1 MRVNRKRALVAGSGA
16 LAVGAVALM
25 VTGQTFGFFSA
36 KQASGSNVFTAGT
49 VVVGPSGTADYVCTI
64 HPMSPGDTQASPTDH
79 QCTFHV
85 EYTGNV
91 PAWLGL
97 DLAVT
102 GSAGTPQVPYGGT
115 AAPTAALGLF
125 DGTATG
131 LQLLVK
137 DTGGTS
143 FVDNGTATAP
153 GTDYYDTA
161 DAPTGFPFTAGT
173 ADGTLKDLLVGADVT
188 GPTAYTFTVT
198 YELPTSATNAYQGA
212 STTLVLTFHAVQYDS
227 NPAPGGMCTHLGAV
241 CPTSTTTGI
250 RWS

>member
-1 MRVNRKRALVAGSGA
+1 MRTSKRALVAGSGA
-16 LAVGAVALM
+16 LAVGAVALI
-25 VTGQTFGFFSA
+25 VAGPTFGFFSA
-36 KQASGSNVFTAGT
+36 KQTSGSNVFTAGT

-102 GSAGTPQVPYGGT
+102 GTAGTSQVPYGAT

-125 DGTATG
+125 DGTSTG

-143 FVDNGTATAP
+143 FVEGGTATAP
-153 GTDYYDTA
+153 GTDYHDTA
-161 DAPTGFPFTAGT
+161 DVATGFPFTAGT
-173 ADGTLKDLLVGADVT
+173 ADGALKDLLVAADVT
-188 GPTAYTFTVT
+188 GPKSFTFTVT

-212 STTLVLTFHAVQYDS
+212 STTLVLTFHAVQYDN
-227 NPAPGGMCTHLGAV
+227 NPATGGKCTHLGAV
-241 CPTSTTTGI
+241 CPTSTTAGI